1 MIKKFFSF
9 FCCTVILLL
18 SCSIGFFSFA
28 VDTVSLPFPN
38 PSDVVG
44 DVGAAFTYTYRN
56 SGSTTN
62 RYVMA
67 VVYCSDPDAIIQFS
81 TNSSYQVTI
90 FIQTTKSAIYTIS
103 SFTYS
108 DNGSTYSY
116 KSKTAGNLGQS
127 NNYTLQ
133 SYVFA
138 THKNASLYSY
148 EVYNTS
154 KPSLDTFSTNSIH
167 QTYSYSG
174 VVTDVMIN
182 DVIFAINENSNKIN
196 LTNSKLTT
204 ISDYLNSINNTIP
217 NIDQNLFNVYQTCGR
232 IEIYTQEISSKL
244 DKLLELQGYSD
255 PSPTTT
261 NSVANDYES
270 AENALGDSAFNT
282 LDNFE
287 VPDFSSNSSSLGS
300 GFLNAVQF
308 LSSNMEF
315 LSGNKS
321 SSYNT
326 TSDNTLDDTMSKMST
341 LIFVVL
347 TIGLVSFVLNLVSS
361 KGDN

>member
-1 MIKKFFSF
+1 MIKKIFTFI
-9 FCCTVILLL
+9 CCIVIIVL
-18 SCSIGFFSFA
+18 SCSSAFFSFA

-38 PSDVVG
+38 PTDIVG
-44 DVGAAFTYTYRN
+44 DFGAVFTYTYRN

-62 RYVMA
+62 RYVMS
-67 VVYCSDPDAIIQFS
+67 VVYCSDPDAIIKFS
-81 TNSSYQVTI
+81 TNSSYQVVI
-90 FIQTTKSAIYTIS
+90 FIQTTKSSIYSIS
-103 SFTYS
+103 SFTYTE
-108 DNGSTYSY
+108 GKPTYSY
-116 KSKTAGNLGQS
+116 KSKSSGNLGQS
-127 NNYTLQ
+127 NNYTLP

-138 THKNASLYSY
+138 THSNATLYSY

-154 KPSLDTFSTNSIH
+154 RPSFDTFSTTSIP

-196 LTNSKLTT
+196 LTNSKLSS
-204 ISDYLNSINNTIP
+204 ISDYLNSINNTMP
-217 NIDQNLFNVYQTCGR
+217 NIDQNLYNVYQTCGR
-232 IEIYTQEISSKL
+232 IEIYTQEISTKL

-255 PSPTTT
+255 PPPTTT

-287 VPDFSSNSSSLGS
+287 VPDFNSNSSSLGS

-326 TSDNTLDDTMSKMST
+326 SSDSTLDDTMSKMST